1 VGAVTAYRIELQ
13 AVVQAKSEHKALKLL
28 DRLQALVEPSLERV
42 DNPFSASLKRVA
54 GASRDGTTED
64 QALD

>member
-1 VGAVTAYRIELQ
+1 MTAYRIDLQ
-13 AVVQAKSEHKALKLL
+13 AVVQAKSEQKALKLL

-54 GASRDGTTED
+54 GAARDGTTED